1 MSSKLCLEDGM
12 KIAIFKTDWGWMGI
26 GVTARGVAK
35 TVLPRRS
42 RAAVERE
49 FAPCPKS
56 SSSNEEGKVG
66 HLATQHLKAARKAI
80 RTYLAGKR
88 SILDIP
94 LDLDGQPLFRRK
106 VWGVLRTI
114 PYGRVRSYGWV
125 ARKIG
130 TPLAARA
137 VGGACGD
144 NPIPLIVPC
153 HRVVAGDGS
162 LGGFSGGLATKK
174 RLLRL
179 EGVLGEKVRNR

>member
-1 MSSKLCLEDGM
+1 M
-12 KIAIFKTDWGWMGI
+12 KIAIFKTEWGWMGV
-26 GVTARGVAK
+26 GVTSRGVAK
-35 TVLPRRS
+35 TILPRRS

-49 FAPCPKS
+49 FAACHESPS
-56 SSSNEEGKVG
+56 STEEAKAE

-88 SILDIP
+88 QMLDIP
-94 LDLDGQPLFRRK
+94 LDLDGQPLFCRK

-144 NPIPLIVPC
+144 NPMPLIVPC
-153 HRVVAGDGS
+153 HRVVGGDGS
-162 LGGFSGGLATKK
+162 LGGFSGGLPAKK

-179 EGVLGEKVRNR
+179 EGVLGEKVRDR

>member
-1 MSSKLCLEDGM
+1 M
-12 KIAIFKTDWGWMGI
+12 KIAIFKTEWGWMGV
-26 GVTARGVAK
+26 GATARGVAK

-49 FAPCPKS
+49 LASCHKLS
-56 SSSNEEGKVG
+56 SANEEEKVER
-66 HLATQHLKAARKAI
+66 LATQHLETVRKAVRI
-80 RTYLAGKR
+80 YLAGKQQA
-88 SILDIP
+88 LDIP

-125 ARKIG
+125 ARKLG

-153 HRVVAGDGS
+153 HRVVGGDGS

-179 EGVLGEKVRNR
+179 EGVIGEKMRDR